1 MGSGRSA
8 RDDGDLNGGEEIGCG
23 NMSGDIAASISTTSR
38 AKSEDLPPPESPSA
52 AKEANIK

>member
-1 MGSGRSA
+1 M
-8 RDDGDLNGGEEIGCG
+8 NGGEEISSG
-23 NMSGDIAASISTTSR
+23 NMTGNMMSDIASIAATSR